1 MCRIRDG
8 ESRPE
13 GEDRHMEMGV
23 DTEILAAVFLD
34 LASRSIGFDQG
45 EWEITEAWVQQ
56 GADGEEVHIRIA
68 KRKDH
73 MLSCPKCGGRAGVYD
88 TREHSWRHLDLWGL
102 RTYVHC
108 MVPRAQCDHCGV
120 RTVPV
125 PWVTRKNNREPFTK
139 PMEAQVIKGAQR
151 STAKAVAET
160 VGENDTKIWGVI
172 NRAVAQARE
181 GADYSDVTKVG
192 LDETAKARG
201 QSYISVM
208 MDLEGRRVV
217 AVADGKDNKVVDEL
231 CDQLEAHRGD
241 RRAVTDVTRDMS
253 GPFAKGV
260 RRNMPQAHQTIDKFH
275 VTQLFTK
282 ATDEVRNAERKEC
295 DEKNELLK
303 GTKYVWLKR
312 EENLTERQ
320 ARIRAELDPKK
331 SHLKTAR
338 ACQMS
343 EGMRDVYQKATRE
356 EAEEALTKLC
366 SWMMHSNVKRMKTVA
381 KTIRENWE
389 DILNW
394 WDSRVTNA
402 ILEGTNSLIQSIKR
416 ASRGFR
422 NADYFTSMIFL
433 RHGKLEFEALQG

>member
-1 MCRIRDG
+1 
-8 ESRPE
+8 
-13 GEDRHMEMGV
+13 MGMGIDAEV
-23 DTEILAAVFLD
+23 LSAVFLD

-45 EWEITEAWVQQ
+45 EWEVTGAWVQA
-56 GADGEEVHIRIA
+56 GVDGEEVHLRIA
-68 KRKDH
+68 KRRDH
-73 MLSCPKCGGRAGVYD
+73 LLRCPKCGGRAGVYD
-88 TREHSWRHLDLWGL
+88 TRERIWRHLDIWGL

-108 MVPRAQCDHCGV
+108 MVPRAQCDDCGV
-120 RTVPV
+120 HTVPV
-125 PWVTRKNNREPFTK
+125 PWVTRRNNREPFTK
-139 PMEAQVIKGAQR
+139 PMEAQVLKGAMR
-151 STAKAVAET
+151 STARAVAES
-160 VGENDTKIWGVI
+160 VGESDAKVWGVI
-172 NRAVAQARE
+172 NRAVAQARQ
-181 GADYSDVTKVG
+181 GADYSGVTKVG

-201 QSYISVM
+201 QSYISTM
-208 MDLEGRRVV
+208 MDLGGARVV
-217 AVADGKDNKVVDEL
+217 AVADGKDNGVVDDL
-231 CDQLEAHRGD
+231 CDQLEAHGGD
-241 RRAVTDVTRDMS
+241 RAKITDVTRDMS

-275 VTQLFTK
+275 VMQLFSK
-282 ATDEVRNAERKEC
+282 ATDEVRNVERKES
-295 DEKNELLK
+295 DEKAELLK

-356 EAEEALTKLC
+356 EAEHALKRLC
-366 SWMMHSNVKRMKTVA
+366 SWIMHSNVPRMKKVA
-381 KTIRENWE
+381 KTIRENW
-389 DILNW
+389 DDVLNW

-416 ASRGFR
+416 ASKGFR
-422 NADYFTSMIFL
+422 NPAYFTSMIFL